1 MKIWGWILLVF
12 GVLSTFG
19 SLIAGNPLTGGLFF
33 SVLGA
38 YLIHC
43 ANKRQ
48 EEKKD
53 KDKWIN
59 Q

>member
-1 MKIWGWILLVF
+1 MRIGGWILLVF
-12 GVLSTFG
+12 GVLSTFS
-19 SLIAGNPLTGGLFF
+19 SLIVGHPPMGGLFF
-33 SVLGA
+33 CVLGA
-38 YLIHC
+38 YLIHR
-43 ANKRQ
+43 ANKRE